1 MKALDNFYLE
11 LEEPNKGCMLALRD
25 IILTQDADISTTW
38 KYGLPFF
45 CYKGKM
51 FCYLWKHKKY
61 HLPYIG
67 FVEGNK
73 LDFEELIIEKRAR
86 MKIMLIDPNQD
97 LPLSKIKEILN
108 AALELY
114 KSGIIKIK

>member
-1 MKALDNFYLE
+1 MKVLDQFYLE
-11 LEEPNKGCMLALRD
+11 LEEPNKGCMLALKD
-25 IILTQDADISTTW
+25 IILAQDSDITTVW
-38 KYGLPFF
+38 KYRLPFF

-61 HLPYIG
+61 QLPYLG

-86 MKIMLIDPNQD
+86 MKIMLIDPNLD

-114 KSGIIKIK
+114 KSGILK